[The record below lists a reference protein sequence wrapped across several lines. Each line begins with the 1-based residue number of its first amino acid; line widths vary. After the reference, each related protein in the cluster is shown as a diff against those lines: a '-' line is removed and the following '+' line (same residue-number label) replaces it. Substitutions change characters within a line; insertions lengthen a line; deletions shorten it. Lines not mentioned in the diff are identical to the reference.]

1 LRDLAA
7 RAEPVPADIVSAGQW
22 LQLLCEQLSDPELA
36 DQRYFGTR
44 TVEFHVT
51 NGIGT
56 LGAEHRRD
64 AAGIAVRLGLI

>member
-22 LQLLCEQLSDPELA
+22 LQLLCKRLSNSEIA
-36 DQRYFGTR
+36 DQRYIGTR

-51 NGIGT
+51 NGLGR
-56 LGAEHRRD
+56 LGAEHRCD
-64 AAGIAVRLGLI
+64 AAAIAVRLGLI